1 MKRIPILGLA
11 ILLAL
16 CGCAAR
22 QTAATPAAAEP
33 VQATAPAPTAAPTA
47 LPTAEE
53 TQTPNTVIIDGEVFA
68 YDGYRVVE
76 PEVTFDIH
84 TRVISDFVDDF
95 NTVYAVDRESYL
107 LTPGTDTET
116 TVVKITGREPGPV
129 VYVAAGIHGD
139 ERAAWYAGLML
150 QNATIRAGTLYV
162 LSPANAQGARLN
174 RRTVGTEDPNRC
186 FPGSEDGTEAQRI
199 CRAIFHDIEDKHPEI
214 LLDLHE
220 AIVYTAGRD
229 FLGSS
234 LIYSSLTGMEDLFF
248 DLLFATQDG
257 EVTSRPFTHNGPGP
271 VGSMNR
277 TVTESLGVPTITVE
291 TFRGFQMERRVS
303 DQLKVV
309 AYVLR
314 YKGML

>member
-1 MKRIPILGLA
+1 LGPA
-11 ILLAL
+11 LLL
-16 CGCAAR
+16 LLLGCAQPPVPQQA
-22 QTAATPAAAEP
+22 AAAETST
-33 VQATAPAPTAAPTA
+33 VEPTAAPTA
-47 LPTAEE
+47 EPTAAPAEDA
-53 TQTPNTVIIDGEVFA
+53 PDTVVIDGEVFA
-68 YDGYRVVE
+68 YDGFRIVE
-76 PEVTFDIH
+76 PEVTFDIYAK
-84 TRVISDFVDDF
+84 TVGDFVDDF
-95 NTVYAVDRESYL
+95 DTVYDVDRESYL

-116 TVVKITGREPGPV
+116 TVVKITGRDPGPT

-150 QNATIRAGTLYV
+150 QNATIKAGTLYV
-162 LSPANAQGARLN
+162 LAPANAQGARLY
-174 RRTVGTEDPNRC
+174 RRTVGTEDANRC
-186 FPGSEDGTEAQRI
+186 FPGKINGTAAQQI
-199 CRAIFHDIEDKHPEI
+199 CYAIFHDVEDKRPEI

-220 AIVYTAGRD
+220 AIVYTSGRD

-248 DLLFATQDG
+248 DLLFATQEG

-271 VGSMNR
+271 AGSMNR
-277 TVTESLGVPTITVE
+277 TVTEELGVPTITVE
-291 TFRGFQMERRVS
+291 TFRGFQMERRVA

>member
-1 MKRIPILGLA
+1 MKRATILALGL
-11 ILLAL
+11 LLL
-16 CGCAAR
+16 FLGCA
-22 QTAATPAAAEP
+22 PAAVP
-33 VQATAPAPTAAPTA
+33 KQAAATAAPTQA
-47 LPTAEE
+47 PTSEPTAEPAPE
-53 TQTPNTVIIDGEVFA
+53 PTDVPDTVVIDGETFA

-84 TRVISDFVDDF
+84 AKTVSDFVDDF
-95 NTVYAVDRESYL
+95 DTVHDVDRESYL

-116 TVVKITGREPGPV
+116 TVVKITGREPGPT

-150 QNATIRAGTLYV
+150 QNATVKAGTLYV
-162 LSPANAQGARLN
+162 LAPANAQGAKLY
-174 RRTVGTEDPNRC
+174 RRTVGAEDPNRC
-186 FPGSEDGTEAQRI
+186 FPGDENGTLAQRL
-199 CRAIFHDIEDKHPEI
+199 CSAIFRDIADKRPEI

-220 AIVYTAGRD
+220 AIVFTGGRD

-234 LIYSSLTGMEDLFF
+234 LIYSSLSGMEDLFF

-271 VGSMNR
+271 AGSMNR
-277 TVTESLGVPTITVE
+277 TVTEQLGVPTITVE
-291 TFRGFQMERRVS
+291 TFRGFPMERRVS
-303 DQLKVV
+303 DQLRIV